1 MPSFIFQL
9 ATTAIALATTMR
21 APGATAA
28 PIDIRLFND
37 NIHAIQAAGS
47 SIHHTSNSAE
57 VKHYHNV
64 YPVMRT
70 LTRDE
75 YHLSAIQRNQE
86 YQTTLEQLDDIVSSR
101 PEQADDQIDHAHA
114 QQLATSAYVGACT
127 AKVVGDLEDI
137 NAYHRSMMQAAITA
151 YEDGLANPTRHTV
164 NLLELRQAQKEA
176 RSLRIY
182 SDLDILR
189 EAEEHCQPSTL
200 LASTRASLS
209 SSKALL
215 PREAVIADLL
225 D

>member
-1 MPSFIFQL
+1 
-9 ATTAIALATTMR
+9 
-21 APGATAA
+21 
-28 PIDIRLFND
+28 
-37 NIHAIQAAGS
+37 
-47 SIHHTSNSAE
+47 
-57 VKHYHNV
+57 
-64 YPVMRT
+64 
-70 LTRDE
+70 
-75 YHLSAIQRNQE
+75 
-86 YQTTLEQLDDIVSSR
+86 
-101 PEQADDQIDHAHA
+101 
-114 QQLATSAYVGACT
+114 
-127 AKVVGDLEDI
+127 
-137 NAYHRSMMQAAITA
+137 MQAAITA